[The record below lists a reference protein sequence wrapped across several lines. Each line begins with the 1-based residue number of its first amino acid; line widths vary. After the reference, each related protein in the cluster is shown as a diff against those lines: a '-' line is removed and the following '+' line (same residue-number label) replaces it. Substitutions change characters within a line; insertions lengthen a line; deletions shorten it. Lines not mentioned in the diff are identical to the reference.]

1 MAFEFKLPDVGE
13 GIAEAEIVEWL
24 VSEGDFVKEYQT
36 LLKIET
42 DKAIVDLPSP
52 FSGALLKINF
62 KKGDKVNVGSVLC
75 VIGEKGEKTES
86 KFVKESESSK
96 LKMQTEE
103 IKIEGK
109 VLASPSVRK
118 AAREKGIEIGTLKG
132 SGQNGQILM
141 SDIEKPNN
149 VIEIVESKSS
159 ELISQKKYDNYGYI
173 ERVPFKSVR
182 KVIAQ
187 NLIRSLKE
195 SAQVTSMED
204 INVDKLWKIRNK
216 EKEHFA
222 IEGIK
227 LTFMPFVIKA
237 LIKALQKHPIL
248 NSSLVGEEIIIKKYY
263 NIGVA
268 VQTDAGLIVFVLKI
282 ADQKSIAQIAKEM
295 EELAKKARNRTIDQ
309 MDLTGGTFTITN
321 YGSVGGNYATPIINP
336 PEAAI
341 LGLGRIFDRAVFDE
355 KSGKVR
361 NVKILPISLTFDHQI
376 LDGAEANEFIETLK
390 GYLEEPEHLLEK

>member
-75 VIGEKGEKTES
+75 VIGE
-86 KFVKESESSK
+86 
-96 LKMQTEE
+96 
-103 IKIEGK
+103 
-109 VLASPSVRK
+109 
-118 AAREKGIEIGTLKG
+118 
-132 SGQNGQILM
+132 NGQILM

-149 VIEIVESKSS
+149 VKEIVESKSS

-227 LTFMPFVIKA
+227 LTFMPFVI
-237 LIKALQKHPIL
+237 
-248 NSSLVGEEIIIKKYY
+248 
-263 NIGVA
+263 
-268 VQTDAGLIVFVLKI
+268 
-282 ADQKSIAQIAKEM
+282 
-295 EELAKKARNRTIDQ
+295 
-309 MDLTGGTFTITN
+309 
-321 YGSVGGNYATPIINP
+321 
-336 PEAAI
+336 
-341 LGLGRIFDRAVFDE
+341 
-355 KSGKVR
+355 
-361 NVKILPISLTFDHQI
+361 
-376 LDGAEANEFIETLK
+376 
-390 GYLEEPEHLLEK
+390 